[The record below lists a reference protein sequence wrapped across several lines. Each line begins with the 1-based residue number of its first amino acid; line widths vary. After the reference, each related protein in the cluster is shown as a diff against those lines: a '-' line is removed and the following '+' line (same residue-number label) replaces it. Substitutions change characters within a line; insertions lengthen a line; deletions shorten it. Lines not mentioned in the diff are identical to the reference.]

1 VMMFSHEFEY
11 HDGRWRAETPLL
23 PRWVAGRF
31 RRKGL
36 ECRRFLVGGFECYIY
51 TEWRLA
57 K

>member
-1 VMMFSHEFEY
+1 MMFSHEFEY